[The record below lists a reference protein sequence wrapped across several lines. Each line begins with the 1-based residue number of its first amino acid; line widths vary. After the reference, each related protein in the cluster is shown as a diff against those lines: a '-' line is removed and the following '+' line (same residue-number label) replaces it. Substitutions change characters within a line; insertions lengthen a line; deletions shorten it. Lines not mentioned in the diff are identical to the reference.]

1 MHRRA
6 FLSLI
11 GSAAVAPPLTGLAQ
25 QATPVIGFLNTRS
38 AAENATDVAAFSKG
52 LAEGGFFEGRNVAVE
67 YRWAEGKFDR
77 LPGLAAELVSRR
89 VQLIAALGG
98 EPSVLAARAATTT
111 TPIVFAI
118 GGNPVEAG
126 FVASLNRPGGRITG
140 VSLLLTEMEGK
151 RLSLLRELVPSAALI
166 AVLLNPA
173 MTTFDGQRRSIQ
185 EAAHRIGQEIY
196 ILGAQNEG
204 EIDVAFANAAQM
216 RAGALLVGTDPF
228 MISRREQIVALAAR
242 YAIPGAYP
250 ARQYATA
257 GGLMSYG
264 VDIAEAYH
272 QVGSY
277 AARILKGER
286 PSELPVQQATKFE
299 FVINLKTAKALGI
312 QVPPDL
318 SARADE
324 VIE

>member
-1 MHRRA
+1 MDRRA
-6 FLSLI
+6 FISLI
-11 GSAAVAPPLTGLAQ
+11 GSAAVAPPLAALAQ
-25 QATPVIGFLNTRS
+25 QAMPVIGFLNTRS
-38 AAENATDVAAFSKG
+38 PAENAADVAAFRKG

-77 LPGLAAELVSRR
+77 LPGLAAELVNRR
-89 VQLIAALGG
+89 VQIIAALGG
-98 EPSVLAARAATTT
+98 EPSVLAAKAATTT

-126 FVASLNRPGGRITG
+126 FVASLNRPGGNITG

-151 RLSLLRELVPSAALI
+151 RLSLLHELVPSAAVI

-173 MTTFDGQRRSIQ
+173 MTTFDGQSQSIQ
-185 EAAHRIGQEIY
+185 EAARAVGQKIQ
-196 ILGAQNEG
+196 ILGAQNES
-204 EIDVAFANAAQM
+204 EIDAAFANIAQM
-216 RAGALLVGTDPF
+216 KAGALLIGTDPF
-228 MISRREQIVALAAR
+228 MISRRDQVVALAAR
-242 YAIPGAYP
+242 YAIPVAYP

-272 QVGSY
+272 QVGVY
-277 AARILKGER
+277 TARILRGER
-286 PSELPVQQATKFE
+286 PSDLPVHQATKFE
-299 FVINLKTAKALGI
+299 FVINLKTSKALGI